1 MLGSVI
7 LCETFRRISQLW
19 DDALTLNLE
28 NCLLYLLSTIS
39 QSFGFVHCIVFD
51 FIFYCVTAHTLYS
64 LILKCFRAKP
74 KLIQGDANGFVKKPL
89 NYRPRSIYQYS
100 GMAPRLSGQN
110 CKFFKFPLSLNSQQ
124 RLKYKENNTKYRGL
138 N

>member
-51 FIFYCVTAHTLYS
+51 FIFYCVTAHTLYRREAFNEFS
-64 LILKCFRAKP
+64 VP
-74 KLIQGDANGFVKKPL
+74 KRIV
-89 NYRPRSIYQYS
+89 SIERI
-100 GMAPRLSGQN
+100 GVD
-110 CKFFKFPLSLNSQQ
+110 
-124 RLKYKENNTKYRGL
+124 
-138 N
+138 